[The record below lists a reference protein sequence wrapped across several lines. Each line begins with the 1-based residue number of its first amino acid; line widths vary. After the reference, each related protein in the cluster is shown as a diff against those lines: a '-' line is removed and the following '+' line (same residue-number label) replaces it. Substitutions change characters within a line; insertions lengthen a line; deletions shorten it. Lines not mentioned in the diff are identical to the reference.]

1 MVRDVI
7 FANFLLLDIRVI
19 FIFFFFFFDIVSELN
34 CKLCQGMDH
43 VSDEAEENLPPSL
56 GVGGVV

>member
-1 MVRDVI
+1 MDRDVI
-7 FANFLLLDIRVI
+7 LANFLLLDIQVI
-19 FIFFFFFFDIVSELN
+19 FIFFFCFDIVSELN

-43 VSDEAEENLPPSL
+43 IPAEAEENLPPRL